1 MKKWL
6 PEFLMLFGSVTLIL
20 GYFMAPGNPV
30 PTAVGFALIVAGFV
44 GRRLR

>member
-6 PEFLMLFGSVTLIL
+6 PEFLMLFGSVVLIL
-20 GYFMAPGNPV
+20 GFFMAPGNPV
-30 PTAVGFALIVAGFV
+30 TMVGGFGLIAAGFV